1 MRDHK
6 IEMSAQERE
15 RAINIAK
22 ELAVE
27 FDRIGPG
34 CDERN
39 EFCHEAVP
47 LYRDSG
53 LVEIAVPK
61 EYGGGGAD
69 IWTLTQIS
77 RELAKGDPACS
88 LAFNM
93 HQTMVGIFR
102 GLIDD
107 TAKEK
112 WFPLIAQERK
122 IVCGPFSEERAGL
135 MGLADTTATPNADGD
150 WVISGGKTW
159 ATLCM
164 AADIIT
170 FNATVVD
177 EEGVLPSDHMAHA
190 MAENV
195 FIMDMTTPG
204 ISIKETWDT
213 LGMRATGT
221 HTVLFDD
228 AVAPKDALAGN
239 FRGGLFDEFEWAALT
254 FSGVYLGLLEKAYEA
269 TRTTLKKKSLGAT
282 MEGSDVALK
291 GVGYVQYGVGQ
302 MKLKAETSE
311 RVIDATC
318 QALFDRHDKDME
330 TYERVSW
337 VDVAKIVTTENAI
350 DVCDQGMRLVGGSTF
365 RRGATL
371 ERLFRDAR
379 SGPFHPLTTDQE
391 YDLLGRL
398 ELGLMEAPA
407 EAADASSNGGA
418 PAQET
423 VTA

>member
-1 MRDHK
+1 
-6 IEMSAQERE
+6 
-15 RAINIAK
+15 
-22 ELAVE
+22 
-27 FDRIGPG
+27 
-34 CDERN
+34 
-39 EFCHEAVP
+39 
-47 LYRDSG
+47 
-53 LVEIAVPK
+53 
-61 EYGGGGAD
+61 
-69 IWTLTQIS
+69 
-77 RELAKGDPACS
+77 
-88 LAFNM
+88 M

-107 TAKEK
+107 AAKEK
-112 WFPLIAQERK
+112 WFPLIAKERK

-135 MGLADTTATPNADGD
+135 MGLADTTARPDADGN
-150 WVISGGKTW
+150 WVIQGGKTW

-221 HTVLFDD
+221 HTVLFEE

-254 FSGVYLGLLEKAYEA
+254 FSGVYLGLLEKAYET
-269 TRTTLKKKSLGAT
+269 TRATLKKKSLGAT

-291 GVGYVQYGVGQ
+291 GVGYVQYGMGQ

-318 QALFDRHDKDME
+318 QALFDHHDKDME

-350 DVCDQGMRLVGGSTF
+350 EVCDQGMRLVGGSTF

-407 EAADASSNGGA
+407 EAADPSSNGGA
-418 PAQET
+418 PAPET